1 MASAGISDEIAPP
14 HFRFLIAM
22 RDVDILRSEHKAKMP
37 TAAKLRL
44 EQLLQGKK
52 LDGTLLRSW
61 MVVPGRRGVSSG
73 IAALDQALGGGWA
86 SGEIS
91 ELVGD
96 RSRGCTG
103 TMAHTM
109 AAFTSRGDLVGLV
122 DTFDRFD
129 PAGAAAAGVALDR
142 VLWVRGPACTV
153 EQATPALID
162 RAIHHAIRACD
173 LIVRAG
179 GFALV
184 TLDLSDVPRRVIGS
198 LPAATWLRLARAL
211 EGRDTVV
218 LLLGEAPM
226 GRSARGATVRLEG
239 SRRWAGHSVRSR
251 RFDGY
256 DVRAT
261 ISQAWRPAIESPL
274 WRLETGGQP

>member
-1 MASAGISDEIAPP
+1 
-14 HFRFLIAM
+14 
-22 RDVDILRSEHKAKMP
+22 MP
-37 TAAKLRL
+37 TPARLRL

-52 LDGTLLRSW
+52 LDGTLLRPW
-61 MVVPGRRGVSSG
+61 MTVPGRAMSSG
-73 IAALDQALGGGWA
+73 IGALDEALGGGWTP
-86 SGEIS
+86 GEIS
-91 ELVGD
+91 ELVGG
-96 RSRGCTG
+96 RSSGRTG
-103 TMAHTM
+103 TMVCTM
-109 AAFTSRGDLVGLV
+109 AAFTSRGDLVGHV
-122 DTFDRFD
+122 DAFDRFD

-153 EQATPALID
+153 EHATPALLD

-184 TLDLSDVPRRVIGS
+184 TLDLAEAPPRLIGS

-218 LLLGEAPM
+218 LLMGEAPM

-239 SRRWAGHSVRSR
+239 SRRWGGHSARSR
-251 RFDGY
+251 RFDGFA
-256 DVRAT
+256 VRAS
-261 ISQAWRPAIESPL
+261 ISQAWRPAGESPV
-274 WRLETGGQP
+274 WSLETGGQP

>member
-1 MASAGISDEIAPP
+1 
-14 HFRFLIAM
+14 
-22 RDVDILRSEHKAKMP
+22 MP
-37 TAAKLRL
+37 QTPARLRL

-52 LDGTLLRSW
+52 LDGTLLRPW
-61 MVVPGRRGVSSG
+61 MAGSRWRGRSSG
-73 IAALDQALGGGWA
+73 ISALDEALGGGWA

-91 ELVGD
+91 ELIGG
-96 RSRGCTG
+96 RSTGCTG
-103 TMAHTM
+103 TMVRTM
-109 AAFTSRGDLVGLV
+109 AACTSRGEIAGLV

-153 EQATPALID
+153 EHAVPALID
-162 RAIHHAIRACD
+162 RAVHHAIRACD

-184 TLDLSDVPRRVIGS
+184 TLDLRDVPSRVIGS

-226 GRSARGATVRLEG
+226 GRSARGATVRLDG
-239 SRRWAGHSVRSR
+239 SRRWAGPSARSR
-251 RFDGY
+251 RFEGY
-256 DVRAT
+256 DVHAT